1 MTTPEPVGGH
11 LLDVEGRVF
20 AEDWKRGLCVG
31 LLLGLAFIAAA
42 ILSTL

>member
-1 MTTPEPVGGH
+1 MTTPEPAGDY
-11 LLDVEGRVF
+11 LLDVEGKVF
-20 AEDWKRGLCVG
+20 AEDWRRGLCVG

>member
-1 MTTPEPVGGH
+1 MTTPNPAGNH
-11 LLDVEGRVF
+11 LVDVQGSVF